1 MFIANRANLIE
12 CGTSVPTRQTGIS
25 LSAPRHHSGQHRD
38 SDMILSIGLPLL
50 LLSFL
55 LRAIIRRYLSRSIS
69 HLAGPAP
76 GPWLVGNIPE
86 LLRPDNVGEAEFA
99 WIKKYGTAMKIKGAF
114 GVDVLFIADPKAM
127 QYIFNTAGYNFPRN
141 PQAVA
146 MSKLIVG
153 PGILFAQGAEHARHR
168 KIMNP
173 AFSYSSLRLFVPI
186 FRNISEKTVA
196 KWKDAVAQSGG
207 LSTVIDIPSW
217 LARTT
222 LDAIGRAA
230 FDHDFAAIDEK
241 EDELSVVYKN
251 LFADS
256 FFKRSDL
263 AIAFE
268 ALWGYIPLWVVS
280 AMQLLPTKQLR
291 RLRRYTKVAHRVAKG
306 IVQTQTESYSSGK
319 EGGKDVMSI
328 LIRANL
334 SEDPKSKLSETEVMA
349 QLKTLMIAGQETTAS
364 TLTWAFYE
372 LSRHP
377 GFQTRVREEIK
388 TTRAQAGQRG
398 NGELTVADLDSMQC
412 LLSVM
417 KETLRYHP
425 IGPTLARVAGR
436 EDIIPLSAPQTTKS
450 GEVVTSIPVSKG
462 QRVLISI
469 GAYNRR
475 VQSHRLP
482 SVWGDDADVWRP
494 ERFLEGV
501 HAKQQTGLG
510 VIANLATF
518 SSGIRNCIGWR
529 FALLEMQTILIDF
542 LENFE
547 FSPAPGNPEII
558 RSATAVMSPM
568 VKGQPGRAQLP
579 LTITALR

>member
-1 MFIANRANLIE
+1 
-12 CGTSVPTRQTGIS
+12 
-25 LSAPRHHSGQHRD
+25 
-38 SDMILSIGLPLL
+38 MILSFGLPLFL
-50 LLSFL
+50 FSVL

-69 HLAGPAP
+69 HLPGPAP
-76 GPWLVGNIPE
+76 GPWLVGNLPE
-86 LLRPDNVGEAEFA
+86 LLRPDNAAEAEFA
-99 WIKKYGTAMKIKGAF
+99 WTKKYGTAMKIKGAF
-114 GVDVLFIADPKAM
+114 GVDVLFTADLKAI
-127 QYIFNTAGYNFPRN
+127 QYILNTAGYNFPRN
-141 PQAVA
+141 PQSIATA
-146 MSKLIVG
+146 KLVLG
-153 PGILFAQGAEHARHR
+153 PGMLFAQGAQHARHR

-173 AFSYSSLRLFVPI
+173 AFSYSSLRLFLPI
-186 FRNISEKTVA
+186 FHNTSEKTVA

-230 FDHDFAAIDEK
+230 FDHDFGAIDEH
-241 EDELSVVYKN
+241 EDELSIVYKN
-251 LFADS
+251 IFADS
-256 FFKRSDL
+256 FFKRSDF

-268 ALWGYIPLWVVS
+268 ALWGYIPLWAVP
-280 AMQLLPTKQLR
+280 AIRLLPTKQLR
-291 RLRRYTKVAHRVAKG
+291 RLRRYTKVTHRIAKG
-306 IVQTQTESYSSGK
+306 IVQAQTESYSSGK
-319 EGGKDVMSI
+319 ECGKDVMSI

-334 SEDPKSKLSETEVMA
+334 SEDPKSKLSRTEVIA

-364 TLTWAFYE
+364 TLSWAFYE

-377 GFQTRVREEIK
+377 GFQSRVREEIK
-388 TTRAQAGQRG
+388 TTRAQAAQRG
-398 NGELTVADLDSMQC
+398 NGELTIADLDSMQC
-412 LLSVM
+412 LHSVI

-425 IGPTLARVAGR
+425 ITTLLSRVAGR
-436 EDIIPLSAPQTTKS
+436 EDIIPLSAPQTTKT
-450 GEVVTSIPVSKG
+450 GEAVTSIPVSKG
-462 QRVLISI
+462 QRVSISI
-469 GAYNRR
+469 GAYN
-475 VQSHRLP
+475 RLP

-501 HAKQQTGLG
+501 HAEQQTGLG
-510 VIANLATF
+510 MIANLATF

-529 FALLEMQTILIDF
+529 FALLEMQTMLIEF

-558 RSATAVMSPM
+558 RSAAMVMNPM

>member
-1 MFIANRANLIE
+1 GNL
-12 CGTSVPTRQTGIS
+12 
-25 LSAPRHHSGQHRD
+25 
-38 SDMILSIGLPLL
+38 
-50 LLSFL
+50 
-55 LRAIIRRYLSRSIS
+55 
-69 HLAGPAP
+69 
-76 GPWLVGNIPE
+76 PE
-86 LLRPDNVGEAEFA
+86 LLRPDNVAEAEFA
-99 WIKKYGTAMKIKGAF
+99 WTKKYGTVMKIKGAF
-114 GVDVLFIADPKAM
+114 GVDVLFTADPKAM
-127 QYIFNTAGYNFPRN
+127 QYILNTSGYNFPRN

-153 PGILFAQGAEHARHR
+153 PGILFAQGPLLLLAVRDNPLIPIFYVGAEHARHG

-173 AFSYSSLRLFVPI
+173 AFSYSSLRLFVTI

-196 KWKDAVAQSGG
+196 KWKDAVAQSGD

-217 LARTT
+217 IARTT

-230 FDHDFAAIDEK
+230 FDHYFGAIDEK
-241 EDELSVVYKN
+241 EDELSSSTKISCKQSLSLEISPLISVVYS
-251 LFADS
+251 L
-256 FFKRSDL
+256 
-263 AIAFE
+263 
-268 ALWGYIPLWVVS
+268 GYIPLWVVS

-334 SEDPKSKLSETEVMA
+334 SEDPKSKLSEPEVMA
-349 QLKTLMIAGQETTAS
+349 QLRTLMIAGQETTAS

-377 GFQTRVREEIK
+377 GFQSRVREEIK
-388 TTRAQAGQRG
+388 TTRAQEGQRG

-425 IGPTLARVAGR
+425 IGTTLARVAGR
-436 EDIIPLSAPQTTKS
+436 EDIIPLSAPQTTKT

-462 QRVLISI
+462 ERVSISI
-469 GAYNRR
+469 GPYNRR

-510 VIANLATF
+510 VIANLCEVT
-518 SSGIRNCIGWR
+518 SSSVPFHEIMARSRWR

-547 FSPAPGNPEII
+547 VSPAPGNPEII

-568 VKGQPGRAQLP
+568 CVFSTIVKQCE
-579 LTITALR
+579 

>member
-1 MFIANRANLIE
+1 MFPSCTA
-12 CGTSVPTRQTGIS
+12 T
-25 LSAPRHHSGQHRD
+25 SGQHHD
-38 SDMILSIGLPLL
+38 SDMFLSIGLPLL
-50 LLSFL
+50 LLSVL
-55 LRAIIRRYLSRSIS
+55 LRAIIRRYLVLSRSIA
-69 HLAGPAP
+69 HLPGPAP
-76 GPWLVGNIPE
+76 GPWLVGNLPE
-86 LLRPDNVGEAEFA
+86 LLRPDNVAEAEFA
-99 WIKKYGTAMKIKGAF
+99 WTKKYGTAITVKGAF
-114 GVDVLFIADPKAM
+114 GVNVLFTADPKAM
-127 QYIFNTAGYNFPRN
+127 QYILNTAGYNFPRS
-141 PQAVA
+141 PQVIAT
-146 MSKLIVG
+146 SKLIVG
-153 PGILFAQGAEHARHR
+153 PGITFAQGAQHARHR

-173 AFSYSSLRLFVPI
+173 AFSYSSLRLFLPV
-186 FRNISEKTVA
+186 FHNTAEKTVA
-196 KWKDAVAQSGG
+196 KWKDSVAQSGG
-207 LSTVIDIPSW
+207 LSTVIDTPSW

-230 FDHDFAAIDEK
+230 FDHDFGAIDEK
-241 EDELSVVYKN
+241 EDELYVVYKN

-256 FFKRSDL
+256 FFKRSDF

-268 ALWGYIPLWVVS
+268 ALWGYIPLCVVS
-280 AMQLLPTKQLR
+280 AMRLLPTKQLR
-291 RLRRYTKVAHRVAKG
+291 RLRTYTKVAHRVAKG

-319 EGGKDVMSI
+319 ECGKDVMSI

-349 QLKTLMIAGQETTAS
+349 QLKTVMIAGQETTAS
-364 TLTWAFYE
+364 TLSWAFYE

-377 GFQTRVREEIK
+377 GFQSRVREEIK
-388 TTRAQAGQRG
+388 TTRAQAAQRG
-398 NGELTVADLDSMQC
+398 NGELTIADLDSMQC

-425 IGPTLARVAGR
+425 ILTILSRVAGR
-436 EDIIPLSAPQTTKS
+436 DDIIPLSAPQTTKT
-450 GEVVTSIPVSKG
+450 GEVVTSITVSKG

-469 GAYNRR
+469 GAYN
-475 VQSHRLP
+475 RLP

-501 HAKQQTGLG
+501 NAKQQTGLG

-518 SSGIRNCIGWR
+518 SSGLHNCIGWR

-547 FSPAPGNPEII
+547 FSPAPGDPEII
-558 RSATAVMSPM
+558 RSATALMSPM